1 MWRFVSIMGIAVGL
15 TMPAPVIAGEAR
27 AVMQVGITI
36 TGKDSRSAAPKAG
49 AGQRLAPEPATKP
62 ASAK

>member
-1 MWRFVSIMGIAVGL
+1 MWRFVPMVGIAVGL
-15 TMPAPVIAGEAR
+15 TMPAPAIAGEAR

-36 TGKDSRSAAPKAG
+36 TGKDSRLTAPKAG
-49 AGQRLAPEPATKP
+49 AGQNSAPEPATKP